1 MLLHIS
7 KLILQKARTTEEMK
21 SCCVLQA
28 QSNFGQYFPVI
39 MLLLGFLEA
48 NEVMSQKYLLTLAA
62 IITAL
67 RVGHSLQL
75 SFPQQLP
82 LGFRMAGFMGT
93 VAFFILC
100 GILCILV
107 GLQVSPVR
115 SSLRTLCCPAITCDL
130 HAPESG
136 LFLDSQLL
144 LQEFGVVDQNLLGN
158 NRSWLGFA
166 DDKYAQASGKVK
178 SGWNTVKDKAQDL

>member
-1 MLLHIS
+1 MAIVLPITSLFLGLHSLFFAVVSFRMAIY
-7 KLILQKARTTEEMK
+7 RGNNMK
-21 SCCVLQA
+21 KTNYEQTSEFKHRNAA

-107 GLQVSPVR
+107 GLQ
-115 SSLRTLCCPAITCDL
+115 
-130 HAPESG
+130 
-136 LFLDSQLL
+136 
-144 LQEFGVVDQNLLGN
+144 EFGAVDQNLLGN